1 MSVYAG
7 VDAANGKSNG
17 VKSIVND
24 AVSRDI
30 VDASNVS
37 INVGRIA
44 RFQAANRIQ
53 LVDEATNSLAVGVL
67 TELTS
72 EGGADGNRVDVGT
85 SLASR
90 GTDSGGQFETK
101 RLKFT
106 IEDTGIGG
114 NLTVVADLGFVL
126 DASSSA
132 PSVVLSP

>member
-1 MSVYAG
+1 MLV
-7 VDAANGKSNG
+7 VLH
-17 VKSIVND
+17 
-24 AVSRDI
+24 
-30 VDASNVS
+30 ASKPQTEFS
-37 INVGRIA
+37 WLTKQRTH
-44 RFQAANRIQ
+44 
-53 LVDEATNSLAVGVL
+53 LLVGVS

-90 GTDSGGQFETK
+90 GTDSGGEFETQ